1 MPVPILSVRDLTIL
15 YHDADNLEFKR
26 ALEGLS
32 LDIYPGENFALV
44 GESGSGKTT
53 FARAILGQVPE
64 TPGVVRGEM
73 TFTTAEGEWPL
84 LRGSGEVWREEST
97 YFADRLIGER
107 SRGALRRWQTAVT
120 EQLEDVRGRRIALV
134 TQDTGGTLNPYI
146 AVGRQIRDAMAAAR
160 EPGEGSELDYMSDA
174 GLGADRAQLRDLAG
188 RYPSQL
194 SGGQRQRV
202 LIAMALAS
210 EPDLILADEPTTGLD
225 VLRRGEIIRLFER
238 LVAGPGAA
246 GAVPRG
252 VTLLLI
258 THDLETARRLANRVG
273 VLYAGR
279 LVELAPA
286 GPDGFALRHPYSQ
299 LLFGSYDDLEFRYVR
314 PSPDRETGPRCRGCR
329 YRRECQVYAGHQMK
343 DRKTE
348 SDAALLRMCED
359 REPPLFAVGDRASGR
374 LVRCWARVGRERWYE
389 SKEEN

>member
-1 MPVPILSVRDLTIL
+1 MPVPILSVRDLTVL
-15 YHDADNLEFKR
+15 YHDADNLQFKR
-26 ALEGLS
+26 ALEGVS
-32 LDIYPGENFALV
+32 LDIYAGENFALV

-53 FARAILGQVPE
+53 FARAILGQVSE

-73 TFTTAEGEWPL
+73 TFATADGEWPL
-84 LRGSGEVWREEST
+84 LRGSDEVWREEST

-120 EQLEDVRGRRIALV
+120 EQMEDVRGRRIALV

-160 EPGEGSELDYMSDA
+160 EPGESDELNHMSDA
-174 GLGADRAQLRDLAG
+174 GLGADPAQLRALAA

-210 EPDLILADEPTTGLD
+210 EPDMIIADEPTTGLD
-225 VLRRGEIIRLFER
+225 VLRRDEIIRLFER
-238 LVAGPGAA
+238 LVAGPGSA
-246 GAVPRG
+246 GG
-252 VTLLLI
+252 IGKTLLLI
-258 THDLETARRLANRVG
+258 THDLETARRLANRIG

-279 LVELAPA
+279 LVELASA

-299 LLFGSYDDLEFRYVR
+299 LLFGSYDNLEFRYV
-314 PSPDRETGPRCRGCR
+314 SPAPGRAMGPRCRGCR
-329 YRRECQVYAGHQMK
+329 YRPQCQLYAGHKMK

-348 SDAALLRMCED
+348 SDVALLRMCED
-359 REPPLFAVGDRASGR
+359 REPPLFAVSDRASSP
-374 LVRCWARVGRERWYE
+374 LVRCWARVGRERWHE
-389 SKEEN
+389 SREEN